1 MKRARLVPARQ
12 LPELSGVLPPWP
24 GEAVTLDGT
33 VTYVRRTPATNPDA
47 EPALY
52 VHGLGGS
59 GTNWTDL
66 AYLLSGR
73 LDGEAIDL
81 PGFGRSDPATNYSVG
96 AIADRVVRWIEHS
109 GRGPV
114 HLFGNSLGG
123 AVTVRVAGTRPDLVR
138 TLTLISPAMPFMDP
152 RRSVQARLLPLLLI
166 PRAERLAARRLAT
179 IAPEDLAKQVIDACF
194 ADPSVLPPERIA
206 EAVEEVRR
214 RYETPWYVDAYI
226 RTLRGLVG
234 SFLRSYLPGRD
245 SMWRIAERITAPT
258 LVVTG
263 RQDRLVDVRVAPAV
277 ARLIPDSRLLVLD
290 QVGHVAQM
298 ERPDLVARA
307 VLTMLDEAAQRD
319 IPAQKGVPAQQDG
332 SRQVGVPLPTGVSAS
347 IVRPSAAPDDTA
359 TPAPSARA
367 AT

>member
-1 MKRARLVPARQ
+1 VKRARLVPAAE
-12 LPELSGVLPPWP
+12 LPELVGVLPPWP
-24 GEAVTLDGT
+24 GEAVTLDDA
-33 VTYVRRTPATNPDA
+33 VTYVRRTPARSADA

-59 GTNWTDL
+59 AMNWTDL
-66 AYLLSGR
+66 AYLLAGR

-81 PGFGRSDPATNYSVG
+81 PGFGRSDPASSYTVS
-96 AIADRVVRWIEHS
+96 AIADRVIRWIEHS

-123 AVTVRVAGTRPDLVR
+123 AVTVRIAGTRPDLVR
-138 TLTLISPAMPFMDP
+138 TLTLVSPAMPFMDP
-152 RRSVQARLLPLLLI
+152 RRSLQSRLLPLLLI
-166 PRAERLAARRLAT
+166 PRVERIAARRLAAV
-179 IAPEDLAKQVIDACF
+179 APETLAQEVIEACF
-194 ADPSVLPPERIA
+194 ANPSVLPPERIA

-214 RYETPWYVDAYI
+214 RYEAPWYVDAYI

-234 SFLRSYLPGRD
+234 SFFQSYLPGPD

-277 ARLIPDSRLLVLD
+277 GKLIPDSRLLVLD

-298 ERPDLVARA
+298 ERPDLVARS
-307 VLTMLDEAAQRD
+307 VLAMLDEASTRTD
-319 IPAQKGVPAQQDG
+319 VTEP
-332 SRQVGVPLPTGVSAS
+332 PL
-347 IVRPSAAPDDTA
+347 AAPQA
-359 TPAPSARA
+359 SAPAN
-367 AT
+367 